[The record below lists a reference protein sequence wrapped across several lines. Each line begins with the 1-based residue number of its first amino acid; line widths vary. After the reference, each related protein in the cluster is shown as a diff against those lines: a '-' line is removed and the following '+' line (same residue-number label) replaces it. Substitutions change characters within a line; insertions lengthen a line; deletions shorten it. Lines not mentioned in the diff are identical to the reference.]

1 MHFFVAILLAM
12 SSLHEHN
19 WLVAHMIENANW
31 DTQYFWAVYW
41 SATLISTTGFGDF
54 VAVNIKEAIIVAFLE
69 LFSSVVLAY
78 NLNLIG
84 TIVMSLRE
92 SDQSL

>member
-1 MHFFVAILLAM
+1 MLLAM

-19 WLVAHMIENANW
+19 WLVAHSIERADW
-31 DTQYFWAVYW
+31 DTQYYWALYW

-54 VAVNIKEAIIVAFLE
+54 VAVNIKEAIVVAFLE
-69 LFSSVVLAY
+69 LFSSVVFAY

-84 TIVMSLRE
+84 IIVMSLRE
-92 SDQSL
+92 SDQNL